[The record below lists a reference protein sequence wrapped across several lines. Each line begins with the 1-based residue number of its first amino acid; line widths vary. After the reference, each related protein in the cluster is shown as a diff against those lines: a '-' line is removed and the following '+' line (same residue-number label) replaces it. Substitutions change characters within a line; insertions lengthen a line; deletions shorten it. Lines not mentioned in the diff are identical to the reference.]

1 MKFPANTTYV
11 NLKHIYTS
19 HNVHFSKITLHLCIH
34 SEHIHI
40 YIHTYIY
47 FFFLVCV
54 VQHGIPVPQPGT
66 KPTAPVW
73 ESRVLATGPPGTF
86 LSTGLN
92 TADWTTY
99 VHHLAPLI
107 SSNKGGDPWPGSRT
121 A

>member
-47 FFFLVCV
+47 PNPNIYIYEDFFAFL
-54 VQHGIPVPQPGT
+54 T
-66 KPTAPVW
+66 
-73 ESRVLATGPPGTF
+73 TF
-86 LSTGLN
+86 STQLFSE
-92 TADWTTY
+92 
-99 VHHLAPLI
+99 H
-107 SSNKGGDPWPGSRT
+107 
-121 A
+121 